1 MSKLIVNNLSCQRG
15 YKLLFENLS
24 FELNSGEVLK
34 VSGPN
39 GSGKTSLMKIL
50 AGLSSFETGSI
61 DYDDTKINS
70 ERYNLD
76 FLYLGHL
83 AALSPE
89 LSCLENLKYTMRLGN
104 DNLDLDFSDALKKVG
119 LEKFENEL
127 VGKLSAGQKKRIALS
142 LLFITQSKVWLLDE
156 PFSALDSKAIKI
168 IETRV
173 EDHCNSGGICI
184 LTTHQECNI
193 KNMKEVSLLI
203 SSCKQ

>member
-184 LTTHQECNI
+184 VTTHQECNI
-193 KNMKEVSLLI
+193 KNMREISL
-203 SSCKQ
+203 

>member
-1 MSKLIVNNLSCQRG
+1 MSKLKINNLSCQRG
-15 YKLLFENLS
+15 YNLLFKNLS

-34 VSGPN
+34 ISGPN

-50 AGLSSFETGSI
+50 SGLNSFETGSI
-61 DYDDTKINS
+61 EYDNIKINS
-70 ERYNLD
+70 EKYNLD

-89 LSCLENLKYTMRLGN
+89 LSCLENLKYTAHLGN
-104 DNLDLDFSDALKKVG
+104 NNLKPDFSDALTKVG

-156 PFSALDSKAIKI
+156 PFSALDSQAIKI
-168 IETRV
+168 IESRI
-173 EDHCNSGGICI
+173 EEHCNSGGLCI
-184 LTTHQECNI
+184 LTTHQDCNI
-193 KNMKEVSLLI
+193 ENIKEISL
-203 SSCKQ
+203 

>member
-50 AGLSSFETGSI
+50 AGLSSFETGLI

-193 KNMKEVSLLI
+193 KNMKEISL
-203 SSCKQ
+203 

>member
-104 DNLDLDFSDALKKVG
+104 DNLDLDFSDALEKVG

-193 KNMKEVSLLI
+193 KNMKEISL
-203 SSCKQ
+203 

>member
-1 MSKLIVNNLSCQRG
+1 MSKLKINNLSCQRG
-15 YKLLFENLS
+15 YNLLFENLS

-34 VSGPN
+34 ISGPN

-50 AGLSSFETGSI
+50 AGLNSFETGSI
-61 DYDDTKINS
+61 EYDNIKINS
-70 ERYNLD
+70 EKYNLD

-89 LSCLENLKYTMRLGN
+89 LSCLENLKYTAHLGN
-104 DNLDLDFSDALKKVG
+104 NNLNPDFSDALTKVG

-156 PFSALDSKAIKI
+156 PFSALDSQAIKI
-168 IETRV
+168 IESRI
-173 EDHCNSGGICI
+173 EEHCNSGGLCI
-184 LTTHQECNI
+184 LTTHQD
-193 KNMKEVSLLI
+193 
-203 SSCKQ
+203 CKYRKH

>member
-70 ERYNLD
+70 QRYNLD

-156 PFSALDSKAIKI
+156 PFSALDSRAIKI

-193 KNMKEVSLLI
+193 KNMKEISL
-203 SSCKQ
+203 

>member
-50 AGLSSFETGSI
+50 AGLSSFEIGSI

-193 KNMKEVSLLI
+193 KNMKEISL
-203 SSCKQ
+203 

>member
-104 DNLDLDFSDALKKVG
+104 DSLDLDFSDALKKVG
-119 LEKFENEL
+119 LKKFENEL

-184 LTTHQECNI
+184 ITTHQECNI
-193 KNMKEVSLLI
+193 KNLKEISL
-203 SSCKQ
+203 

>member
-1 MSKLIVNNLSCQRG
+1 MSKLKINNLSCQRG
-15 YKLLFENLS
+15 YNLLFENLS

-34 VSGPN
+34 ISGPN
-39 GSGKTSLMKIL
+39 GSGKTSLIKIL
-50 AGLSSFETGSI
+50 AGLNSFETGSI
-61 DYDDTKINS
+61 EYDDTKINS

-89 LSCLENLKYTMRLGN
+89 LSCLENLKYTAHLGN
-104 DNLDLDFSDALKKVG
+104 NNINIDFSGALTEVG

-127 VGKLSAGQKKRIALS
+127 VGKLSAGQRKRIALS

-168 IETRV
+168 IETRI
-173 EDHCNSGGICI
+173 EDHCNSGGLCI

-193 KNMKEVSLLI
+193 KNIKEISL
-203 SSCKQ
+203 

>member
-1 MSKLIVNNLSCQRG
+1 MSKLIVNNLSCEKG

-193 KNMKEVSLLI
+193 KNLKEISL
-203 SSCKQ
+203 

>member
-119 LEKFENEL
+119 LKKFENEL

-184 LTTHQECNI
+184 LTTHQECII
-193 KNMKEVSLLI
+193 KNLKEISL
-203 SSCKQ
+203 

>member
-184 LTTHQECNI
+184 LTTHQKCNI
-193 KNMKEVSLLI
+193 KNMKEISL
-203 SSCKQ
+203 

>member
-1 MSKLIVNNLSCQRG
+1 MSKLKINNLSCQRG
-15 YKLLFENLS
+15 YNLLFENLS

-34 VSGPN
+34 ISGPN

-50 AGLSSFETGSI
+50 AGLNSYEIGSI
-61 DYDDTKINS
+61 EYGNIKINS
-70 ERYNLD
+70 EKYNLD

-89 LSCLENLKYTMRLGN
+89 LSCLENLKYTAHLGN
-104 DNLDLDFSDALKKVG
+104 NNLNLDFSDALTKVG

-156 PFSALDSKAIKI
+156 PFSALDSQAIKI
-168 IETRV
+168 IESRI
-173 EDHCNSGGICI
+173 EEHCNSGGLCI
-184 LTTHQECNI
+184 LTTHQECSIENI
-193 KNMKEVSLLI
+193 KEISL
-203 SSCKQ
+203 

>member
-104 DNLDLDFSDALKKVG
+104 DNLDLDFTDALKKVG

-193 KNMKEVSLLI
+193 KNMKEISL
-203 SSCKQ
+203 

>member
-61 DYDDTKINS
+61 DYDETKINS

-119 LEKFENEL
+119 LKKFENEL
-127 VGKLSAGQKKRIALS
+127 AGKLSAGQKKRIALS

-193 KNMKEVSLLI
+193 KNMKEISL
-203 SSCKQ
+203 

>member
-34 VSGPN
+34 ISGPN
-39 GSGKTSLMKIL
+39 GSGKTSLIKIL

-119 LEKFENEL
+119 LKKFENEL

-193 KNMKEVSLLI
+193 KNMKEISL
-203 SSCKQ
+203 

>member
-1 MSKLIVNNLSCQRG
+1 MSKLIGNNLSCQRG
-15 YKLLFENLS
+15 YKLRFENLS

-104 DNLDLDFSDALKKVG
+104 DNLDVDFSDALKKVG

-193 KNMKEVSLLI
+193 KNLKEISL
-203 SSCKQ
+203 

>member
-61 DYDDTKINS
+61 DYDETKINS

-104 DNLDLDFSDALKKVG
+104 DNLNLDFSDALKKVG

-193 KNMKEVSLLI
+193 KNMKEISL
-203 SSCKQ
+203 

>member
-1 MSKLIVNNLSCQRG
+1 MSKLKIKNLSCQRG
-15 YKLLFENLS
+15 YNLLFKNLS

-34 VSGPN
+34 ISGPN

-50 AGLSSFETGSI
+50 AGLNSFETGSI
-61 DYDDTKINS
+61 EYDNIKINS
-70 ERYNLD
+70 EKYNLD

-89 LSCLENLKYTMRLGN
+89 LSCLENLKYTAHLGN
-104 DNLDLDFSDALKKVG
+104 NNLKPDFSDALTKVG

-156 PFSALDSKAIKI
+156 PFSALDSQAIKI
-168 IETRV
+168 IESRI
-173 EDHCNSGGICI
+173 EEHCNSGGLCI
-184 LTTHQECNI
+184 LTTHQDCNI
-193 KNMKEVSLLI
+193 ENIKEISL
-203 SSCKQ
+203 

>member
-61 DYDDTKINS
+61 DYDETKINS

-119 LEKFENEL
+119 LKKFENEL

-193 KNMKEVSLLI
+193 KNMKEISL
-203 SSCKQ
+203 

>member
-89 LSCLENLKYTMRLGN
+89 LSCLENLKYTIRLGN
-104 DNLDLDFSDALKKVG
+104 DSLDLDFSDALKKVG
-119 LEKFENEL
+119 LKKFENEL

-193 KNMKEVSLLI
+193 KNMKEISL
-203 SSCKQ
+203 

>member
-70 ERYNLD
+70 QRYNLD

-119 LEKFENEL
+119 LKKFENEL

-193 KNMKEVSLLI
+193 KNMKEISL
-203 SSCKQ
+203 

>member
-104 DNLDLDFSDALKKVG
+104 DNLDIDFSDALEKVG
-119 LEKFENEL
+119 LKKFENEL

-193 KNMKEVSLLI
+193 KNMKEISL
-203 SSCKQ
+203 

>member
-104 DNLDLDFSDALKKVG
+104 DSLDLDFSDALKKVG
-119 LEKFENEL
+119 LKKFENEL

-193 KNMKEVSLLI
+193 KNLKEISL
-203 SSCKQ
+203 

>member
-89 LSCLENLKYTMRLGN
+89 LSCLENLKYSMRLGN
-104 DNLDLDFSDALKKVG
+104 DNLDLDFSDALEKVG
-119 LEKFENEL
+119 LKKFENEL

-193 KNMKEVSLLI
+193 KNMKEISL
-203 SSCKQ
+203 

>member
-89 LSCLENLKYTMRLGN
+89 LSCLENLKYSMRLGN

-193 KNMKEVSLLI
+193 KNLKEISL
-203 SSCKQ
+203 

>member
-104 DNLDLDFSDALKKVG
+104 DNLDLDFSDALKKVS

-193 KNMKEVSLLI
+193 KNMKEISL
-203 SSCKQ
+203 

>member
-61 DYDDTKINS
+61 DYDETKINS

-89 LSCLENLKYTMRLGN
+89 LSCLENLKYTMCLGN
-104 DNLDLDFSDALKKVG
+104 DNLDLDFSDALEKVG
-119 LEKFENEL
+119 LKKFENEL

-193 KNMKEVSLLI
+193 KNMKEISL
-203 SSCKQ
+203 

>member
-173 EDHCNSGGICI
+173 ENHCNSGGICI

-193 KNMKEVSLLI
+193 KNMKEISL
-203 SSCKQ
+203 

>member
-104 DNLDLDFSDALKKVG
+104 DNLDLDFSDALTKVG

-156 PFSALDSKAIKI
+156 PFSALDSRAIKI

-193 KNMKEVSLLI
+193 KNMKEISL
-203 SSCKQ
+203 